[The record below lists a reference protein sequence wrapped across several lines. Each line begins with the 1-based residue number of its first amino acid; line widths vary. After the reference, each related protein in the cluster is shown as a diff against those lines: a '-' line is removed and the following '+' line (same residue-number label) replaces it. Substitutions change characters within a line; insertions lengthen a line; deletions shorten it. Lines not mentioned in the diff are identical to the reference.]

1 MLQSCFLVTGVPCGG
16 SAGSEL
22 TTPAEAARNRN
33 RIAKI
38 QGGIIIS
45 AKTIR
50 TAMVIFSCVIE
61 D

>member
-1 MLQSCFLVTGVPCGG
+1 MVVLLDRN
-16 SAGSEL
+16 SEL